1 MTGYQVKPLRLRR
14 ENILPAPRN
23 AGVINVFNTLY
34 QQSLMPGQVA
44 KQNFDYKVRIAFPWA
59 LQASSLD
66 QRRIA
71 LWAG

>member
-34 QQSLMPGQVA
+34 QQSLMPGQSS
-44 KQNFDYKVRIAFPWA
+44 KVK
-59 LQASSLD
+59 L
-66 QRRIA
+66 
-71 LWAG
+71 